1 MRIFLLSPSRLS
13 AACLAIALGASII
26 LLTPLLIASPAGA
39 QNNPLAGRW
48 SCSQAVHNT
57 RNNFRSLAQY
67 ALLLYPNGRFQAQGT
82 VRGGMGV
89 SRFGA
94 QGTWRV
100 SQDRGAWWLSANG
113 AQVTQFSTGQRIRG
127 RHATFGRVYN
137 TRYVAWRNLA
147 PGGMQITLA
156 CRR

>member
-1 MRIFLLSPSRLS
+1 MSATSLTIATSLSIAVPMALL
-13 AACLAIALGASII
+13 A
-26 LLTPLLIASPAGA
+26 ASPAAA
-39 QNNPLAGRW
+39 QNHPLAGRW

-57 RNNFRSLAQY
+57 RNNFRSLAQF
-67 ALLLYPNGRFQAQGT
+67 ALALYPNGRFQAQGT

-89 SRFGA
+89 SRFAA

-100 SQDRGAWWLSANG
+100 SRDRGAWWLSANG

-147 PGGMQITLA
+147 PGGMQITLV